1 MMEMEAEELV
11 GLEPAAVLGRWL
23 DLSLMESLR
32 ISEELSEEERAFRL
46 EAARLAVKEMAPEG
60 SGIEEKMQ
68 AVAYVC
74 CHAAGLDDLAQA
86 NSRFLPGE
94 VRAAALRPARQF
106 LALAGRQSAVLTR
119 LRAARV
125 KAEAEAALNA
135 KVAEIERQWEAKER
149 ARAKQHGF
157 DPPEAERS
165 DASAAE

>member
-1 MMEMEAEELV
+1 MMDMQPEELV
-11 GLEPAAVLGRWL
+11 GLAPAAVLGRWL
-23 DLSLMESLR
+23 DVSLMESLR

-46 EAARLAVKEMAPEG
+46 EAARLAVKAMVPEG

-86 NSRFLPGE
+86 GSRFLPGE
-94 VRAAALRPARQF
+94 VRAAALRSARQF
-106 LALAGRQSAVLTR
+106 LTLAGRLSAVLTR
-119 LRAARV
+119 LRAARL

-149 ARAKQHGF
+149 ARAKEWGY
-157 DPPEAERS
+157 DPPEEEGSEAC
-165 DASAAE
+165 AAE